1 MPSKGTRPTQVRLT
15 QPELE
20 RVERLKARFG
30 LHTTADV
37 IRHALAVLEDSRPVQ
52 TRPKKNPLEALDV

>member
-1 MPSKGTRPTQVRLT
+1 MPTRGTRPTQVRLT
-15 QPELE
+15 APELE

-30 LHTTADV
+30 LHTTSDV

-52 TRPKKNPLEALDV
+52 ARPARNSERPT